1 MNLIGQTFHTLNPLR
16 TLLGKELQAVLGSPV
31 GYSIAAVFLL
41 VLGYT
46 FSLTLFNTK
55 VANLQYIF
63 HQMYVLSILLL
74 PALTMRAFA
83 EERRNETLEL
93 LLTAPV
99 SEFTIVFAKFLATYV
114 LVLGIYCGAL
124 VYAVILAMHGDPDV
138 GPMVAGYLALACLA
152 AALVSVGILISAFTE
167 NQVIAAAFSIGTFL
181 MLWFIDSVTSYVPG
195 WAQGVVINLSLIG
208 HFKPLATGS
217 VFASDIG
224 YFVSVTML
232 ALWLATRRLQER
244 G

>member
-1 MNLIGQTFHTLNPLR
+1 MALR
-16 TLLGKELQAVLGSPV
+16 TLLGKEIHALLGSPV

-99 SEFTIVFAKFLATYV
+99 AEFSIVLAKFLATYL
-114 LVLGIYCGAL
+114 LVLGIYCGAI
-124 VYAVILAMHGDPDV
+124 VYAVILAIHGEPDV
-138 GPMVAGYLALACLA
+138 GPMVSGYLALASLA
-152 AALVSVGILISAFTE
+152 AALVSVGILISCYTE
-167 NQVIAAAFSIGTFL
+167 NQVIAAAFSIGIFL
-181 MLWFIDSVTSYVPG
+181 MLWFVDSVSVVLPG
-195 WAQGVVINLSLIG
+195 WSQGFVLNLSLIG
-208 HFKPLATGS
+208 HFKPIATGS

-224 YFVSVTML
+224 YFLSITVF

-244 G
+244 A

>member
-1 MNLIGQTFHTLNPLR
+1 MTLR
-16 TLLGKELQAVLGSPV
+16 TLLGKELHALLGSPV
-31 GYSIAAVFLL
+31 GYSVAAVFLL

-74 PALTMRAFA
+74 PALTMRTIA

-93 LLTAPV
+93 LLTSPV
-99 SEFTIVFAKFLATYV
+99 AEFNIVLAKFIATYL
-114 LVLGIYCGAL
+114 LVLGIYCAAI
-124 VYAVILAMHGDPDV
+124 VYAVILALHGEPDV
-138 GPMVAGYLALACLA
+138 GPMVSGYIALACLA
-152 AALVSVGILISAFTE
+152 AALVSVGILISCYTE
-167 NQVIAAAFSIGTFL
+167 NQVMAAAFSVGIFL
-181 MLWFIDSVTSYVPG
+181 MLWFIDSVTIMLPG
-195 WAQGVVINLSLIG
+195 SLQGFALNFSLIG
-208 HFKPLATGS
+208 HFKPIATGS

-224 YFVSVTML
+224 YFLSITLL

-244 G
+244 A

>member
-1 MNLIGQTFHTLNPLR
+1 MALR
-16 TLLGKELQAVLGSPV
+16 TLLGKEIHALLGSPV

-99 SEFTIVFAKFLATYV
+99 PEFSIVLAKFLATYL
-114 LVLGIYCGAL
+114 LVLGIYCGAI
-124 VYAVILAMHGDPDV
+124 VYAVILAVHGEPDV
-138 GPMVAGYLALACLA
+138 GPMVSGYLALASLA
-152 AALVSVGILISAFTE
+152 AALVSVGILISCYTE
-167 NQVIAAAFSIGTFL
+167 NQVIAAAFSIGIFL
-181 MLWFIDSVTSYVPG
+181 MLWFVDSVSVVLPG
-195 WAQGVVINLSLIG
+195 WSQGFVLNLSLIG
-208 HFKPLATGS
+208 HFKPIATGS

-224 YFVSVTML
+224 YFLSITVF

-244 G
+244 A